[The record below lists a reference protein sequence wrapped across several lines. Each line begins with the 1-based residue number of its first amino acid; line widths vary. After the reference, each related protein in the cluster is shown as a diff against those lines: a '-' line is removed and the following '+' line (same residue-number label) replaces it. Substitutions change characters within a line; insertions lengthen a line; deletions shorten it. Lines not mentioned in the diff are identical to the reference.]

1 MATRT
6 PRKPSTKRVPISPAK
21 QAQLAAEREAK
32 VAEAAEIL
40 KKAVADLMTADG
52 WQAMIE
58 ARLWLRKYSFQN
70 LMLIMVQCPGATD
83 VRPYGAK
90 VNPSPNSWK
99 AVGRFARQGE
109 AAIRIFAPMF
119 KKNDDGEQVLYGFK
133 LVPVFDVSQT
143 DGEPLPPVADN
154 KVELLTGDAPAEL
167 WERTEK
173 LIVGLGF
180 SVQRGPCEGYPEA
193 NGLTEWGPK
202 RVTVRSD
209 VDDAQAAKT
218 LLHEL
223 AHIMLGHGDERGET
237 GREQCEVEAESVAC
251 IVTRY
256 AGLVSLPYSVGY
268 VAGWAG
274 TLELVEESAKI
285 VLRTADAIVA
295 DLGL

>member
-1 MATRT
+1 MAART
-6 PRKPSTKRVPISPAK
+6 ARKPLTEAAK
-21 QAQLAAEREAK
+21 AKLAAEREAK
-32 VAEAAEIL
+32 VAEAAQIL
-40 KKAVADLMTADG
+40 QDAVAALMTADG

-70 LMLIMVQCPGATD
+70 LMLIMMQCPGATD

-99 AVGRFARQGE
+99 AVGRFAIAGSRS
-109 AAIRIFAPMF
+109 IKIFAPLF
-119 KKNDDGEQVLYGFK
+119 RKNSEGEQELYGFK

-143 DGEPLPPVADN
+143 DGEPLPQAAET

-173 LIVGLGF
+173 LIIGLGF
-180 SVQRGPCEGYPEA
+180 SVQRGPCEGHPTA

-202 RVTVRSD
+202 RVTVRAD
-209 VDDAQAAKT
+209 VDDAQAVKT
-218 LLHEL
+218 LIHEL
-223 AHIMLGHGDERGET
+223 AHILLGHGDESIDT
-237 GREQCEVEAESVAC
+237 PREQCEVEAESVAS

-268 VAGWAG
+268 VAGWAQ
-274 TLELVEESAKI
+274 TMELVEASAKI
-285 VLRTADAIVA
+285 VLKIADKIIA